1 MLQSV
6 QSKFINI
13 ANIAKAMDLMNQTH
27 IINDITFEWDSN
39 KALLISKTHGVT
51 FQECA
56 TILFNPTTITKQ
68 DYRDYGERRFIST
81 GSSDKARILTVVW
94 TERYDKI
101 RLITGFLASKDQ
113 IKEFYYG

>member
-6 QSKFINI
+6 QSKFI
-13 ANIAKAMDLMNQTH
+13 NIAKAMDLMNQTH

-39 KALLISKTHGVT
+39 KAVLISKTHGVT

-56 TILFNPTTITKQ
+56 TILFNPTTMTKQ

-81 GSSDKARILTVVW
+81 GCSDKARILTVV
-94 TERYDKI
+94 
-101 RLITGFLASKDQ
+101 
-113 IKEFYYG
+113 